1 MGVVRKALK
10 AMFPRDKWHILRGD
24 SVKVLAGK
32 DKGQQGVVTKVIRD
46 PKQPRVVVEG
56 LNLVTSPLPGH
67 PTSRASCSGF
77 RGRSTWS
84 PLTFR
89 VRRQSD
95 TSNGQRTTL
104 AASSQSRCEHTPC
117 PCSCPHAH
125 ACMHACIID

>member
-56 LNLVTSPLPGH
+56 LNLVITDL
-67 PTSRASCSGF
+67 
-77 RGRSTWS
+77 
-84 PLTFR
+84 PLTFDPPTKL
-89 VRRQSD
+89 Q
-95 TSNGQRTTL
+95 
-104 AASSQSRCEHTPC
+104 
-117 PCSCPHAH
+117 
-125 ACMHACIID
+125 

>member
-56 LNLVTSPLPGH
+56 LNLVTIHLPVH
-67 PTSRASCSGF
+67 PTRRASCSGCL
-77 RGRSTWS
+77 G
-84 PLTFR
+84 L
-89 VRRQSD
+89 VLARR
-95 TSNGQRTTL
+95 
-104 AASSQSRCEHTPC
+104 
-117 PCSCPHAH
+117 
-125 ACMHACIID
+125 